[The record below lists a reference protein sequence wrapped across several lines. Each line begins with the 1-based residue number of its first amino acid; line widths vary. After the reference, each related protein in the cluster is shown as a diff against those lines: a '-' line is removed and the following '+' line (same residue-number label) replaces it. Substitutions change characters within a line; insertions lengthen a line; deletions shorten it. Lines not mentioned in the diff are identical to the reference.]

1 MRHPGWIAAAT
12 IALLPALANAQPAVR
27 TFDELATQLKPS
39 EDIWVTDRS
48 GTEMKA
54 RLADVTATT
63 LTIQTR
69 AGRLDLKADDVVRV
83 RQRRPDPKWNGA
95 LIGAAAALAF
105 PVWLCSNSYETG
117 ETCGEN
123 VQALG
128 FVAVVG
134 AGIGVWIDSM
144 IKGRKVVYERPSGTA
159 GLRIVPQLS
168 RRSIGVCVSLPLTPA
183 AR

>member
-1 MRHPGWIAAAT
+1 MEHPGWIAAVT
-12 IALLPALANAQPAVR
+12 IALLPALAHAQPAAR
-27 TFDELATQLKPS
+27 TFDELATHVRPS

-48 GTEMKA
+48 GTERKA

-63 LTIQTR
+63 LTIQT
-69 AGRLDLKADDVVRV
+69 GPGQVHLKVDDVVRV

-95 LIGAAAALAF
+95 LIGAATALAF
-105 PVWLCSNSYETG
+105 PVWLCRNSYETG

-123 VQALG
+123 VHALG

-134 AGIGVWIDSM
+134 AGIGAWLDSM
-144 IKGRKVVYERPSGTA
+144 IKGRKVVYERPGGTA
-159 GLRIVPQLS
+159 GLRISPQLS
-168 RRSIGVCVSLPLTPA
+168 RRSIGVRVSLPLTPA

>member
-1 MRHPGWIAAAT
+1 MTHLGWIAAVT
-12 IALLPALANAQPAVR
+12 IALLPGLANAQPAAR
-27 TFDELATQLKPS
+27 TFDELATRLKPS
-39 EDIWVTDRS
+39 EDVWITDRS
-48 GTEMKA
+48 GTEVKA

-144 IKGRKVVYERPSGTA
+144 IKGRKVLYERPGGTA
-159 GLRIVPQLS
+159 TLRVAPLVSQ
-168 RRSIGVCVSLPLTPA
+168 RSIGVTVSFA
-183 AR
+183 GRVAR